1 MRISFLYVS
10 ILALVSTTTIH
21 AKVSPIIQIGFGMG
35 GDEVATATY
44 TNGDKIDLTTA
55 GGVAAEGGIAIT
67 SGSKLETQLLV
78 GYKSDSTN
86 AKNGDITMSRV
97 YLTALGMY
105 NLGKV
110 GVGAG
115 VTYHLTPELSSSGDA
130 NGIEADFESV
140 VGPVLQATYTFNKG
154 YSVGLK
160 ATILDYKVK
169 NSSTEFKAKGADL
182 FLSYKF

>member
-1 MRISFLYVS
+1 MRKSFISTS
-10 ILALVSTTTIH
+10 ILALVLTTAVQ
-21 AKVSPIIQIGFGMG
+21 AKVSPIIQMGLGMG

-55 GGVAAEGGIAIT
+55 GGFAFEAGVAIPTGN
-67 SGSKLETQLLV
+67 KLETQFLV

-86 AKNGDITMSRV
+86 ATNADITMSRV
-97 YLTALGMY
+97 YLTALGLY

-115 VTYHLTPELSSSGDA
+115 VTYHLTPELSSSGDIK
-130 NGIEADFESV
+130 GIEADFESV

-169 NSSTEFKAKGADL
+169 NTSTKLKAKGADL

>member
-1 MRISFLYVS
+1 MKNYFLWVP
-10 ILALVSTTTIH
+10 IIALASTTAVH
-21 AKVSPIIQIGFGMG
+21 AKVSPILQIGFGMG
-35 GDEVATATY
+35 GDEVASATY
-44 TNGDKIDLTTA
+44 TNGDKTDLTTA
-55 GGVAAEGGIAIT
+55 GGVAAEGGVAIT

-78 GYKSDSTN
+78 GYKSDSTS
-86 AKNGDITMSRV
+86 ASNGDITMSRV

-105 NLGKV
+105 NFGKV

-130 NGIEADFESV
+130 KGIEADFDSA
-140 VGPVLQATYTFNKG
+140 VGPVVQATYTFNKG

-160 ATILDYKVK
+160 ATMLDYKFK
-169 NSSTEFKAKGADL
+169 DSGQTFKASGTDL